1 MAKKRKLYDKEE
13 WVKLN
18 GNKQNIRIYT
28 YDKNAPVLLFL
39 HGGPGVCDRHWV
51 LHYQKALADK
61 YTMVLWDQRGS
72 GKSYQYFKTKRADLH
87 VPMYIEDAR
96 ELIEY
101 LCKKFKKDKVVV
113 FGHSWGTV
121 LGTPLCYK
129 YPEHIAAYIGQ
140 GQVVEGEANEA
151 ISYKFVMDEATKAGD
166 KKTIKAIKD
175 HPPVKGVYDSHDA
188 MMAQRNGLSKYGGEE
203 WKNRGGMVQTLL
215 IPFLKY
221 DGYKLRHLPK
231 YAFGALYLT
240 DVLWPEVISCNFLR
254 DVPELKMPVLMTIGC
269 HDYNTPFEVAEQWY
283 NGLKAPRKEWVW
295 FEDSAH
301 SPIKEEPEKW
311 GDAVMKF
318 LDSLELK

>member
-51 LHYQKALADK
+51 LHFQKALADK

-87 VPMYIEDAR
+87 VPMYVEDAR

-101 LCKKFKKDKVVV
+101 LCKKFKKDKIVV

-129 YPEHIAAYIGQ
+129 YPEHIAAYVGQ

-151 ISYKFVMDEATKAGD
+151 ISYQFVMDEAAKAGD

-221 DGYKLRHLPK
+221 DGYQPWELPR

-254 DVPELKMPVLMTIGC
+254 DVPELKMPVLMTIGR

>member
-1 MAKKRKLYDKEE
+1 
-13 WVKLN
+13 
-18 GNKQNIRIYT
+18 
-28 YDKNAPVLLFL
+28 
-39 HGGPGVCDRHWV
+39 
-51 LHYQKALADK
+51 
-61 YTMVLWDQRGS
+61 
-72 GKSYQYFKTKRADLH
+72 
-87 VPMYIEDAR
+87 
-96 ELIEY
+96 
-101 LCKKFKKDKVVV
+101 
-113 FGHSWGTV
+113 
-121 LGTPLCYK
+121 
-129 YPEHIAAYIGQ
+129 
-140 GQVVEGEANEA
+140 
-151 ISYKFVMDEATKAGD
+151 
-166 KKTIKAIKD
+166 
-175 HPPVKGVYDSHDA
+175 
-188 MMAQRNGLSKYGGEE
+188 
-203 WKNRGGMVQTLL
+203 MVQTLL